1 MDEEDPRGGARG
13 SGGVGGPASGP
24 AQGELP
30 FDAPGA
36 RGDGYA
42 TWQER
47 RRAAMTEAGR
57 RLGLPLGHPVR
68 IELKDGCQLRGVL
81 RLAEEGLFLEVGRE
95 PGHEPM
101 LRVDRCTFGLTD
113 IASCVREG

>member
-1 MDEEDPRGGARG
+1 
-13 SGGVGGPASGP
+13 
-24 AQGELP
+24 
-30 FDAPGA
+30 
-36 RGDGYA
+36 
-42 TWQER
+42 
-47 RRAAMTEAGR
+47 MTEAGR